1 MGDSIPEKKDCCSDA
16 DCCGSSEM
24 HGGLQPLLVDTSSDE
39 VCCGSAPGPQ
49 SSHYEKPGYQLLP
62 FVEVFIDT
70 PVGAVPKVKIHWER
84 PDFLGTINAR
94 LGIHRNEYKIA
105 PGLYCVGDPGQDSP
119 VLVTAN
125 YKLSFDV
132 LRRELISLAAWIL
145 VVDTRGI
152 NVWCAAGKAIFGT
165 REVVQCVH
173 RSMLKKVV
181 RHNQLI
187 LPQLAA
193 TGVSAGQVKK
203 ECGFT
208 VVWGPV
214 RAKDIQPFI
223 AKGSKADRTMRQ
235 VTFSLGERIV
245 PIPCF

>member
-1 MGDSIPEKKDCCSDA
+1 
-16 DCCGSSEM
+16 
-24 HGGLQPLLVDTSSDE
+24 
-39 VCCGSAPGPQ
+39 
-49 SSHYEKPGYQLLP
+49 
-62 FVEVFIDT
+62 
-70 PVGAVPKVKIHWER
+70 
-84 PDFLGTINAR
+84 
-94 LGIHRNEYKIA
+94 
-105 PGLYCVGDPGQDSP
+105 
-119 VLVTAN
+119 
-125 YKLSFDV
+125 
-132 LRRELISLAAWIL
+132 
-145 VVDTRGI
+145 
-152 NVWCAAGKAIFGT
+152 
-165 REVVQCVH
+165 
-173 RSMLKKVV
+173 MLNKVV

-245 PIPCF
+245 LIPVELSHLPKPTLWLLPAIFLLSGIGPDIFSIKDAFFRGLMVFAAYFAGILGGAVVAPALLPWIPTRAFAIKGMLKGKRPKSRIPTDAWNAGLVPRIARPVPFR